1 MNRRQFRALV
11 SLFARL
17 GRDERGGETL
27 EYALTLGM
35 LSLACW
41 VLVQVVG
48 VKFFDFWYRI
58 DHVLALLG

>member
-1 MNRRQFRALV
+1 MNRRRFRALV
-11 SLFARL
+11 RLFARL
-17 GRDERGGETL
+17 GRDERGGETM

-48 VKFFDFWYRI
+48 IKFFEFWSRM
-58 DHVLALLG
+58 DRVLAQLG